1 MPYQKAINMLQ
12 KGGVMAECG
21 PMRLIIS
28 ASVGKVPQQEMGV
41 RAAEESF
48 RFLERVANLRG
59 FLRKRLLGIPEDMDD
74 SLAVKMVRSVIA
86 IGDEDLTPMAAVAGT
101 IGDAVADFL
110 FDRGMTR
117 VVVDNGGDVAV
128 RLRGGEPVTV
138 GIRTEI
144 TNQSPSYVI
153 ALDPAMISWGVATS
167 GLGGRSLT
175 RGVVSAATAIA
186 RSASFADAAATAIA
200 NASFVEDEHV
210 IQCPAEEIDPDTDI
224 AGINVTLKVGPLSE
238 EKKSRALSH
247 AIQKA
252 EELFRKQI
260 IFGAFVAVQGRIAM
274 TDFFQE
280 RMVGPRHLNR

>member
-1 MPYQKAINMLQ
+1 MPYQKAINVLQ

-28 ASVGKVPQQEMGV
+28 ASVGKMPQQEMGV

-48 RFLERVANLRG
+48 RYLERVANLRG
-59 FLRKRLLGIPEDMDD
+59 FLGKRFSEIPGGMDD

-224 AGINVTLKVGPLSE
+224 AGVNVTLKVGPLSE
-238 EKKSRALSH
+238 EKKSRALSY